1 MFRHL
6 GVHVEP
12 EPSMDVL
19 LCRCHFAQPAL
30 VLLHRLCLIG
40 KYITTSSLNTPG
52 KVASGRSF
60 KLTNEYS
67 SPPILTCSSS
77 SSSMLTLAIW
87 LRALSWT
94 NDSRGGRNGRS
105 SFTSGLS
112 ARFTSRNI

>member
-1 MFRHL
+1 MLRYL
-6 GVHVEP
+6 GIHIEP

-19 LCRCHFAQPAL
+19 LCRRHFAQPAL

-40 KYITTSSLNTPG
+40 KDNFGVDDDRKVHHHQLAQHSW

-60 KLTNEYS
+60 RLMNEYS

-87 LRALSWT
+87 LRALS
-94 NDSRGGRNGRS
+94 
-105 SFTSGLS
+105 
-112 ARFTSRNI
+112 